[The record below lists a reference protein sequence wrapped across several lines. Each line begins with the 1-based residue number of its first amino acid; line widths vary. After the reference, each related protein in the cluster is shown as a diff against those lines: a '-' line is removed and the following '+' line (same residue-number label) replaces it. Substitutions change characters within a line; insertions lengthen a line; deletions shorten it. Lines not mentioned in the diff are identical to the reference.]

1 MIDVLFIEDQPLVSE
16 ATAEKI
22 ARSPHV
28 GAIEIC
34 NSAEKAMQALRAS
47 PGRWGLIL
55 LDLDVPGAVGLSLA
69 MEIKKLGK
77 EGVTCIL
84 TGTNRADY
92 VSQVRANGF
101 QGYILKAI
109 EIKELERS
117 LEKAIAGEKVFPDI
131 PALNADSGAVR
142 LTNRQCQCLEFVGQ
156 GQSTKEIARLLSLHP
171 GTVNYHID
179 SAMEALGVKSRAHAV
194 QKALQLGL
202 LAGYAARGGDVHI

>member
-22 ARSPHV
+22 ARSPLV
-28 GAIEIC
+28 ANIEVC
-34 NSAEKAMQALRAS
+34 NSAEKALQILKRN

-69 MEIKKLGK
+69 MEIKKLGR
-77 EGVTCIL
+77 EAVTCIL
-84 TGTNRADY
+84 TGTYRADY
-92 VSQVRANGF
+92 VTQIKANGF
-101 QGYILKAI
+101 LGYILKAI
-109 EIKELERS
+109 EIKELEKS
-117 LEKAIAGEKVFPDI
+117 LEKAIAGEKIFPETPD
-131 PALNADSGAVR
+131 LDADSGAIR
-142 LTNRQCQCLEFVGQ
+142 LTNRQCQCLEYVGA

-194 QKALQLGL
+194 QKASQLGL
-202 LAGYAARGGDVHI
+202 LAGYAARSSDGNS

>member
-1 MIDVLFIEDQPLVSE
+1 MINVLFVEDQPLVSE

-22 ARSPHV
+22 ARSPSV
-28 GAIEIC
+28 ANIEIC
-34 NSAEKAMQALRAS
+34 NSAEKALLALKAT
-47 PGRWGLIL
+47 PDRWGLIL

-69 MEIKKLGK
+69 MKIKKIGK
-77 EGVTCIL
+77 EGCTCIL
-84 TGTNRADY
+84 TGTYRADY
-92 VSQVRANGF
+92 IAQTKAIGF

-109 EIKELERS
+109 EIKELEAS
-117 LEKAIAGEKVFPDI
+117 LDKAIAGEKVFPDM
-131 PALNADSGAVR
+131 PGLGADSGAIR
-142 LTNRQCQCLEFVGQ
+142 LTNRQCQCLEFVGA

-202 LAGYAARGGDVHI
+202 LAGYAARSSDGNT